1 MKNFRIVFGYEL
13 KNQLG
18 KKSLIITTL
27 IFTLLMM
34 GITFIP
40 RLSALFAGGGSNQGA
55 PASGQ
60 TALVDRIGY
69 TSQDEALLQRLRN
82 ELGLQAENI
91 YADRDSLVKD
101 VRDKK
106 LSTGFVLTS
115 PTAFEAVWQ
124 DKELEAKASERL
136 SEVMKRIFIN
146 DKLAEKNITIDE
158 LTLLQATEV
167 QYTDTIYGKNSANSV
182 FLAFG
187 LLFVVYLIVLIY
199 GSITSTMIAREKDSK
214 TMELLI
220 TSCKPSALILGK
232 VAASGVS
239 AVVQMAI
246 IFLGAFIGYKINQS
260 TMPFFVTAMLSG
272 TLTMQYVLTYLLY
285 SIVGYVMYLFLY
297 AAVGSTV
304 SKVEDV
310 NNATGLVQILF
321 VAGYLASSFAMNMP
335 NSSLAVITS
344 IFPFTS
350 LMVMPLRSAIV
361 TVPVWQYMLSGGLLI
376 LSCVLLA
383 ALSIK
388 IYRWGTLNY
397 GNKKG
402 LVHAVKM
409 VMKNR

>member
-1 MKNFRIVFGYEL
+1 MRNFRIVFGYEL
-13 KNQLG
+13 KNQLS
-18 KKSLIITTL
+18 KKSMILTTL
-27 IFTLLMM
+27 ILTLVMA
-34 GITFIP
+34 GVTFIP
-40 RLSALFAGGGSNQGA
+40 RISGLLSSGAKEGAPKAAYSALAD
-55 PASGQ
+55 Q
-60 TALVDRIGY
+60 TGY
-69 TSQDEALLQRLRN
+69 TSEDAALMERVAKALDLK
-82 ELGLQAENI
+82 EENL
-91 YADRDSLVKD
+91 YQDRDCLVKA
-101 VRDKK
+101 VQGKK
-106 LSTGFVLTS
+106 LKTGFVLTG

-124 DKELEAKASERL
+124 DKELEASTAEQLAEALRSMF
-136 SEVMKRIFIN
+136 VN
-146 DKLAEKNITIDE
+146 DKLSEKNITLE
-158 LTLLQATEV
+158 ELQALQNTQVDYQE
-167 QYTDTIYGKNSANSV
+167 TILGKNSANSV
-182 FLAFG
+182 FLAFA

-220 TSCKPSALILGK
+220 TSCKPSSLILGK

-239 AVVQMAI
+239 AVLQMGI

-260 TMPFFVTAMLSG
+260 TMPPYLTAMLSG
-272 TLTMQYVLTYLLY
+272 TLTMQYVITYLLY

-297 AAVGSTV
+297 AALGSTV

-321 VAGYLASSFAMNMP
+321 VAGYISSSFAMNMP
-335 NSSLAVITS
+335 NSPLSVVTS

-361 TVPVWQYMLSGGLLI
+361 TVPVWQYLLSGSLLI
-376 LSCVLLA
+376 LSAVLLA

-402 LVHAVKM
+402 LLHAVRM
-409 VMKNR
+409 VTKAR